1 MITFDDR
8 AIEMGLTVQPAR
20 GLYEYGDQY
29 SQVRYRELST
39 LPGFSEETGNSD
51 ETDEYNAGLL
61 AVFTKPAESE
71 INETN
76 DEWLYSGYVS
86 RLYKFIG
93 NEDLVS
99 PIRNSIIEIGMP
111 IVNEVPILS
120 LKKTQ
125 FRNEMVIQNGVH
137 AAEHGDIFPVMVA
150 KNTYN
155 GEGAQ
160 SVQFGLETNHS
171 GYRHMFAF
179 RLGEMRQVH
188 VAGASTVIA
197 SLVEN
202 YVQAFSASVVDM
214 VTESFNSTLT
224 ENQVF
229 SVLDIIDSIGK
240 KRKDDISVTLNE
252 MKGENQL
259 PSAWQ
264 VFLAITRYSSLEP
277 NLNVKSLLENAAESV
292 LVIPSRMLDVL
303 EQLER

>member
-29 SQVRYRELST
+29 SQVRYREFCT
-39 LPGFSEETGNSD
+39 FPWAEESGDSD
-51 ETDEYNAGLL
+51 ETDGYSAGLL
-61 AVFTKPAESE
+61 AVFTKPPESE
-71 INETN
+71 INEGN
-76 DEWLYSGYVS
+76 DEWSYVGYVS
-86 RLYKFIG
+86 RLYKFVG
-93 NEDLVS
+93 NENLVA
-99 PIRNSIIEIGMP
+99 PIRNSITEIGMP

-137 AAEHGDIFPVMVA
+137 AAEHGDIFPVMVV

-179 RLGEMRQVH
+179 KLGEMRQVH

-197 SLVEN
+197 SLVED
-202 YVQAFSASVVDM
+202 YVQAFSGSVIDM
-214 VTESFNSTLT
+214 VTESFNITLT
-224 ENQVF
+224 EDELF
-229 SVLDIIDSIGK
+229 SVLDVLDNIGR
-240 KRKDDISVTLNE
+240 KRKDNVAATLNE
-252 MKGENQL
+252 MTGENQL